1 MSISKR
7 FSDANFEYF
16 HKESQISS
24 TDKSS
29 EAYIRILGT
38 KNQLCIRL
46 PNNFRMYVQT
56 SSIRKVCDMASTLV
70 EEQAIFLFQNPL
82 DKPKLE
88 QQFEKP
94 VPQQDNIS
102 IPVKQ
107 EVPPQQPQIQ
117 MQQPQIQ
124 MQQPQIQMQQPQIQM
139 QQPQIQAQPQFQR
152 PSTIQPQ
159 IQMQQPQIQMQQPI
173 QGQPQIQYVATPVNY
188 AMNPNI
194 VQQPMMQQQYM
205 NPQMNYSN
213 NTSGNAM
220 FLNSTNSSM
229 GVTTVQ
235 TKPPI
240 SGLNGMSVTLIII
253 GFINIIYFVLI
264 ALIVRG
270 LVIVNCPNILNGIFC
285 IIAGVVG
292 LVKARHPSNSSTPA
306 VTMAS
311 IALFFTV
318 VNMVCGFIVS
328 WYIFYGNIWY
338 NILLNLLTIVFEII
352 LIVFAV
358 QAKPQFV
365 TQQKELFLEMQGKK

>member
-29 EAYIRILGT
+29 EAYVRILGT

-82 DKPKLE
+82 DEPKLE

-117 MQQPQIQ
+117 MQQPQ
-124 MQQPQIQMQQPQIQM
+124 M
-139 QQPQIQAQPQFQR
+139 QAQPQFQQ

-159 IQMQQPQIQMQQPI
+159 MQMQQPQMMYQQPI

-220 FLNSTNSSM
+220 FMNSYTNPSM
-229 GVTTVQ
+229 AVTTTQ
-235 TKPPI
+235 TNPNTCCLKTFSGIMI
-240 SGLNGMSVTLIII
+240 SI
-253 GFINIIYFVLI
+253 GIINIAMF
-264 ALIVRG
+264 IVILLSVYQFG
-270 LVIVNCPNILNGIFC
+270 FLFSSVALNGIFC
-285 IIAGVVG
+285 IIAGIVG
-292 LVKARHPSNSSTPA
+292 LVKACDTSKSSTPA
-306 VTMAS
+306 VVMAS
-311 IALFFTV
+311 IAIFFTV
-318 VNMVCGFIVS
+318 INLIFGFF
-328 WYIFYGNIWY
+328 WYFYSI
-338 NILLNLLTIVFEII
+338 ILTIGYKYIINLLTIISEIV
-352 LIVFAV
+352 LIVLAV

-365 TQQKELFLEMQGKK
+365 TQQKELFLEMQGGK

>member
-16 HKESQISS
+16 HKESQIAS
-24 TDKSS
+24 TDESS

-46 PNNFRMYVQT
+46 PNNSRMYVQT

-82 DKPKLE
+82 DEPKLE

-107 EVPPQQPQIQ
+107 EVPPQQPQMQ
-117 MQQPQIQ
+117 MQQPQF
-124 MQQPQIQMQQPQIQM
+124 QQ
-139 QQPQIQAQPQFQR
+139 

-159 IQMQQPQIQMQQPI
+159 MQMQQPQVMYQQPI

-188 AMNPNI
+188 AINPNM

-205 NPQMNYSN
+205 NPQMGYST
-213 NTSGNAM
+213 NTSGNIM
-220 FLNSTNSSM
+220 FINSSNSTM

-235 TKPPI
+235 TKPPTF
-240 SGLNGMSVTLIII
+240 GLSAMSVTLIII
-253 GFINIIYFVLI
+253 GFINIVYFILI
-264 ALIVRG
+264 ALFVG
-270 LVIVNCPNILNGIFC
+270 SFVIVNFPNILNGIFC
-285 IIAGVVG
+285 IIAGIVG
-292 LVKARHPSNSSTPA
+292 LVKASHPSNSSTPA

-318 VNMVCGFIVS
+318 VNMFCGWIVS

-338 NILLNLLTIVFEII
+338 NIILNLLTIVFEII

-365 TQQKELFLEMQGKK
+365 TQQKESFLEMQGGK